1 MSKIIRAAL
10 VAAALLTGATA
21 AIADTVPDQSDPYG
35 GYDHNS
41 QEGNRAFWEQ
51 QTRHGN

>member
-21 AIADTVPDQSDPYG
+21 AMADTVPDQSDQYG

-51 QTRHGN
+51 QARHGG